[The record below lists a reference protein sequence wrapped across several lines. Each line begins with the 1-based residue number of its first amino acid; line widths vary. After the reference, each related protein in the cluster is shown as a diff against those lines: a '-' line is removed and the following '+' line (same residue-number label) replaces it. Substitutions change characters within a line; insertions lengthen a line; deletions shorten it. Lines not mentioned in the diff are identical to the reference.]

1 MLRQRHLAIL
11 WISQVLS
18 AIGDQLYA
26 IAVIWTAVRV
36 AGGGAGVVAA
46 AGTAATLLFGML
58 GGVYADRWD
67 RRKTMATVD
76 LLRAATVAVLPILA
90 WRGMVQL
97 WHLAA
102 VAVVV
107 SGLGALFDPALQAS
121 LPALVADRRML
132 QATNGLMDMTRRL
145 ARAIGPSLAGML
157 VALLS
162 LTHFFTLDAI
172 SFVISALAVL
182 SLGRRFAWKPMQEHA
197 ARGMRG
203 VGAEIAG
210 AIHVM
215 RTHRALNWAV
225 TSNGI
230 SAIGWGA
237 GFTIGA
243 PLLAARVLAG
253 QVGAYG
259 LIVGAYG
266 VGNVLG
272 NIVIGS
278 MTIHRRVAMLFAG
291 RFVLGGG
298 FLIMAMATNL
308 PVAILGSAVA
318 AIGGP
323 MGDIVMLTMIQQDLP
338 ANQIGKVYSLR
349 MTVSSAGAVLG
360 LLLAGPLYAALP
372 IPVAIAACA
381 FLIMTTGI
389 IGLVRFGTTEPVLPD
404 PSPLRGNGE
413 GSGSEVSMRY
423 SHHSSGIEV
432 TQQDSA

>member
-11 WISQVLS
+11 WVSQVLS

-36 AGGGAGVVAA
+36 AGGGAGIVAA
-46 AGTAATLLFGML
+46 AGTVATLLFGML
-58 GGVYADRWD
+58 GGVYADRWN
-67 RRKTMATVD
+67 RRATMVTVD
-76 LLRAATVAVLPILA
+76 LLRAVTVAVLPVLA
-90 WRGMVQL
+90 WRGMLHL

-102 VAVVV
+102 VAVIVG
-107 SGLGALFDPALQAS
+107 GLGALFDPALQAS

-145 ARAIGPSLAGML
+145 ARALGPSLAGVL

-182 SLGRRFAWKPMQEHA
+182 ALGRRFAWQPVREGT
-197 ARGMRG
+197 ARGVRG
-203 VGAEIAG
+203 IGTEIAG
-210 AIHVM
+210 AVRIV
-215 RTHRALNWAV
+215 RAHRPLAWALA
-225 TSNGI
+225 SNGI
-230 SAIGWGA
+230 SNIAWGA
-237 GFTIGA
+237 GFTVGA
-243 PLLAARVLAG
+243 PLLASRVLSG

-266 VGNVLG
+266 AGNVLG

-291 RFVLGGG
+291 RLVLGGG

-318 AIGGP
+318 AVGGP

-349 MTVSSAGAVLG
+349 VTASSAGMTVG

-372 IPVAIAACA
+372 IPIAIAACA
-381 FLIMTTGI
+381 LLIIGTGI
-389 IGLVRFGTTEPVLPD
+389 VGLVRFGTTEPTHPPV
-404 PSPLRGNGE
+404 PSLE
-413 GSGSEVSMRY
+413 GGR
-423 SHHSSGIEV
+423 
-432 TQQDSA
+432 